1 MLLPCLNDLFNDAFD
16 IPILRSNAD
25 IVMPLLSIYCF
36 NLSMII
42 GINVEF
48 SLLFICYLEMNLLCL
63 RYNSSSYLHKCSEMQ
78 VKCKYAITYVLSK

>member
-1 MLLPCLNDLFNDAFD
+1 
-16 IPILRSNAD
+16 
-25 IVMPLLSIYCF
+25 
-36 NLSMII
+36 MII

-48 SLLFICYLEMNLLCL
+48 SLFFICYLEMNLLCL